1 MSGNSTIL
9 LPKNGDV
16 AQLVRV
22 LACHAGGREFE
33 SRHPRHFNARM
44 SSIVKLVK
52 LFKNIAVGLSLLWVL
67 GMVLFMALIPK
78 PATDTVGHTDAI
90 VVLTGGTQRLETG
103 LQIFSETDAKKI
115 LISGVGYKVTKK
127 DILKNF
133 SKHETRQKIN
143 VDDIILGSIA
153 DSTISN
159 AVEVKMFM
167 DLHQFTTLRLITSN
181 YHMPR
186 SILTFKRYM
195 PDYEI
200 IQHPVGQD
208 NISLLDGKFKLI
220 FNEYNKLLGFVFLT
234 IWEWYSYYFDSISG
248 FILLQVHSFSNL
260 S

>member
-1 MSGNSTIL
+1 
-9 LPKNGDV
+9 
-16 AQLVRV
+16 V

-44 SSIVKLVK
+44 PSIIKLAK
-52 LFKNIAVGLSLLWVL
+52 LFKKITMGLSLLWIL
-67 GMVLFMALIPK
+67 GMALFIALIPK
-78 PATDTVGHTDAI
+78 PATDAVEHTDAI

-133 SKHETRQKIN
+133 SKQETRLKIN
-143 VDDIILGSIA
+143 PNDIILGSIA

-159 AVEVKMFM
+159 ATEAKMFM
-167 DLHQFTTLRLITSN
+167 DLHKFTTLRLITSN

-195 PDYEI
+195 PDYVI
-200 IQHPVGQD
+200 IQHPVGQE
-208 NISLLDGKFKLI
+208 NISLFNGKFKLI
-220 FNEYNKLLGFVFLT
+220 FNEYNKLLGFIFLT
-234 IWEWYSYYFDSISG
+234 IWEWYGYYFDTTAN
-248 FILLQVHSFSNL
+248 FILLKISDFSNN
-260 S
+260 